1 MLPLLALACA
11 CTGNQTGSQSQVDTV
26 QVDSTPGLMLDTVR
40 YQLSKKL
47 IEGKEAPS
55 YTITYTLLAAKGSD
69 QVSCLFNEELARE
82 LFGKDGI
89 QVDSAMH
96 LQADS
101 LASACTS
108 DLNQFYDPAYE
119 DSFTFKYQF
128 ETRADVHADSY
139 PGVAA
144 YSTDEFSYTGGA
156 HGNREV
162 RAVNLNKLT
171 GRAIRR
177 ADFFQDGKL
186 AEVKGL
192 VEQSLMKSNGCT
204 TMSQLVERTGICSLG
219 QVYVGEHNFLLL
231 RDSVEFIYN
240 PYEVASWA
248 NGLITTRVAYSDLAP
263 CIRQDVLPKQ

>member
-1 MLPLLALACA
+1 
-11 CTGNQTGSQSQVDTV
+11 
-26 QVDSTPGLMLDTVR
+26 
-40 YQLSKKL
+40 
-47 IEGKEAPS
+47 
-55 YTITYTLLAAKGSD
+55 
-69 QVSCLFNEELARE
+69 
-82 LFGKDGI
+82 
-89 QVDSAMH
+89 MH
-96 LQADS
+96 QQADS

-162 RAVNLNKLT
+162 RTVNLNKLT

-263 CIRQDVLPKQ
+263 CIHQDVLPKQ